1 MELTILAPNEL
12 QQYKDGLLSKT
23 LFRKLIL
30 EIDDFHNYLFR
41 YCKIISD
48 YRTELMRETT
58 FLQYG
63 IEVTVLMKLGE
74 CIEISYKEKIPNK
87 RK

>member
-1 MELTILAPNEL
+1 MELTTLTTKETEL
-12 QQYKDGLLSKT
+12 YKNGLLSKS
-23 LFRKLIL
+23 LFKYLIL
-30 EIDDFHNYLFR
+30 ELDDFYNYLYR

-48 YRTELMRETT
+48 YRTELLRETT
-58 FLQYG
+58 FLHYD
-63 IEVTVLMKLGE
+63 IEVTVLMKLGV